1 MSSQHKIRE
10 KVDHFPDQ
18 PGIYLMK
25 DDRGEVIYVGKAKSL
40 RDRVRSYFQESSE
53 QERLITKQIDEVDDI
68 DVVVAGS
75 EKEAFILESN
85 FIKQFR
91 PKYNVLFRD
100 DKSFV
105 SIKIP
110 LNEPYP
116 RPVVTRRLED
126 EEALYFGPY
135 ANAKGA
141 RETLRVIQDVFPL
154 RKCSISQCERTD
166 RPCVYGQM
174 DKCLAPC
181 CADVS
186 EEEYE
191 ELINEVKMFLRGKR
205 DDLLERL
212 REEMQEAAD
221 DLNYEKA
228 AVLRDRI
235 HAIDET
241 LERQRV
247 ASSMEEIDRDIFGLH
262 PTDRSIW
269 VSVLFV
275 RDGNLQDAT
284 SYEFKAS
291 LGSAQ
296 EVFRSFINQFYA
308 ANRFIPTEVLLP
320 VETDDEDLL
329 EEWLTEKKGR
339 KVRVMCP
346 KRGEKKRVVEL
357 GNRNARQAEQVSTS
371 EQKKRRREMESLKDI
386 LDLDHLPRDIECF
399 DISTLTG
406 REAVGSMVVFR
417 ECEPDKSSYRRYRI
431 KGVEGQDDFAS
442 MKEVIVRRYRHVKEN
457 SGEGWQQKMP
467 DLTLVDGGKGQLNAA
482 QKGLRELGVEPND
495 LIALAKARATGGEQ
509 VQLERVFVPGATE
522 AIELPEHSY
531 GFRLITR
538 VRDEAHRF
546 AINYHRKLRRKK
558 SLESPLQ
565 EIRGVGEKLAARLM
579 DHFRSLERISKAALE
594 ELTEVK
600 GVSKRIGREIQKH
613 FADQREKVQSKD

>member
-1 MSSQHKIRE
+1 MPETRDKLRE
-10 KVDHFPDQ
+10 KIDQFPDQ

-25 DDRGEVIYVGKAKSL
+25 DGRGEVIYVGKAKSL

-53 QERLITKQIDEVDDI
+53 QERLITKQIDEVADI

-110 LNEPYP
+110 MDEPYP

-126 EEALYFGPY
+126 EDALYFGPY

-154 RKCSISQCERTD
+154 RKCSISQCKKAD

-174 DKCLAPC
+174 GKCLAPC

-186 EEEYE
+186 EEEYG

-205 DDLLERL
+205 ADLLERL
-212 REEMQEAAD
+212 REEMQEAAGE
-221 DLNYEKA
+221 LNFEKA
-228 AVLRDRI
+228 AVLRDRLR
-235 HAIDET
+235 AIDET
-241 LERQRV
+241 LEKQRV

-262 PTDRSIW
+262 PTDRSVW

-284 SYEFKAS
+284 SYEFEAS
-291 LGSAQ
+291 LGSTR
-296 EVFRSFINQFYA
+296 EVFRSFINQFYS

-320 VETDDEDLL
+320 IETDDEEIL

-339 KVRVMCP
+339 KVKVICP
-346 KRGEKKRVVEL
+346 QRGEKKRVVEL
-357 GNRNARQAEQVSTS
+357 ANRNARQAEQVSTS
-371 EQKKRRREMESLKDI
+371 EQKKRRREMESLRDI
-386 LDLDHLPRDIECF
+386 LDLDHLPRNIECF

-417 ECEPDKSSYRRYRI
+417 ECEPDKNSYRRYRI
-431 KGVEGQDDFAS
+431 RGVEGQDDFAS
-442 MKEVIVRRYRHVKEN
+442 MKEVIVRRYKHVREK
-457 SGEGWQQKMP
+457 SGEEWQQEMP
-467 DLTLVDGGKGQLNAA
+467 ELTVVDGGKGQLSAA
-482 QKGLRELGVEPND
+482 RAGLEELGVEPED
-495 LIALAKARATGGEQ
+495 LVALAKARAAGGRQ
-509 VQLERVFVPGATE
+509 VEVERVFVPGEGE

-558 SLESPLQ
+558 SLESPLK
-565 EIRGVGEKLAARLM
+565 EIPGVGKKLAARLM
-579 DHFRSLERISKAALE
+579 DRFRSLDRIGEAALE

-600 GVSKRIGREIQKH
+600 GVSERIAGEIQRY
-613 FADQREKVQSKD
+613 FADRRGEGE